1 MVYLSLSN
9 KKKKKVSSFINVIDL
24 VQHNVISEICING
37 MRFLSDVDLL
47 ELYKNNNEKIILH
60 IHCLL
65 IIFFFLL
72 KKKDCLFLSILL
84 IS

>member
-9 KKKKKVSSFINVIDL
+9 KKKKVSSFINVIDL

-47 ELYKNNNEKIILH
+47 ELYKNNNDKIILH

-72 KKKDCLFLSILL
+72 KKKIVCFLVFC
-84 IS
+84 